1 MSGLAEYFLEQGFT
15 VSGSDREQSATT
27 ERLKRLG
34 ITVTIGH
41 GAKNLENAHAV
52 VYSDAIDDENPELKW
67 AKEQKLYLISRVKAL
82 AMIAENFGQTV
93 GVCGCH
99 GKTTVTCM
107 LAHIFNSAGLEFTA
121 HIGGEDRVLGGF
133 VSKGSKVFLTEVCE
147 FKKNID
153 RFTADF
159 AVCVNYGKD
168 HMDCYESEKE
178 LQNSY
183 LSFIKRAYK
192 SIINKN
198 DKFLTNYNGK
208 NAVGF
213 SVDGDGE
220 VVAKN
225 LKQRNGAYRFD
236 LYVDGKKKTRIKLF
250 VKGRHNVEN
259 AIASCA
265 CAIKLG
271 ISVRA
276 IKAGLASFRGVVR
289 RFEELG
295 KLGEGVVI
303 ADYAH
308 HPTEIESA
316 MRCAQETCKGKIFV
330 VFQPHTY
337 SRTVFL
343 KEQFVSVLSEIEN
356 LSIFKTF
363 SAREKYI
370 EGGGADD
377 LCRLIDKATYFDSES
392 QLLAHYK
399 KLLKKGDVLLILGA
413 GDLSSKIAKGLI

>member
-1 MSGLAEYFLEQGFT
+1 MSGLAEYFYEHGFT
-15 VSGSDREQSATT
+15 VSGSDRESSART
-27 ERLKRLG
+27 ERLKALG
-34 ITVTIGH
+34 IAVTVGH
-41 GAKNLENAHAV
+41 SEKNLEGVHAV
-52 VYSDAIDDENPELKW
+52 VYSDAIDDDNPELKW
-67 AKEQKLYLISRVKAL
+67 AKEQRLYVIPRVKAL
-82 AMIAENFGQTV
+82 SMIAENFGQTV

-107 LAHIFNSAGLEFTA
+107 LAHVFTCAGLEFTA

-133 VSKGSKVFLTEVCE
+133 ISKGSKIFLTEVCE

-153 RFTADF
+153 KFTADF

-168 HMDCYESEKE
+168 HMDCYDSEEE
-178 LQNSY
+178 LKNSY

-198 DKFLTNYNGK
+198 DKVLSGYNGK

-213 SVDGDGE
+213 SVEGDGE

-225 LKQRNGAYRFD
+225 LNQKNGAYTFD
-236 LYVDGKKKTRIKLF
+236 LYVDGEKKTRIRLS

-259 AIASCA
+259 ALAVCT

-271 ISVRA
+271 VPVKA
-276 IKAGLASFRGVVR
+276 IKAGLASFKGVVR
-289 RFEELG
+289 RFEEIGRLG
-295 KLGEGVVI
+295 DGRVI

-316 MRCAQETCKGKIFV
+316 IQCARESCKGKIYV

-343 KEQFVSVLSEIEN
+343 KDRFVSVLSKIEN
-356 LSIFKTF
+356 LSLFKTF

-377 LCRLIDKATYFDSES
+377 LCKLIEGASYFDDES
-392 QLLAHYK
+392 QVLAYYK

-413 GDLSSKIAKGLI
+413 GDLCGKIAKGLI